1 MIDFNPLLADLDDLI
16 GIAIF
21 ILFIVIGGIG
31 SLVNKIKEAQQA
43 AKRREQRARAQ
54 MQARGQGQA
63 KPALEDEIGAFLRG
77 AQERRGAGGAQPA
90 RPAGGPRPAVAQ
102 ARPAAR
108 QIRQPQR
115 PAQPV
120 PAADV
125 SEPAEAVASLRESA
139 QQERLRH
146 LTPSV
151 GKDRV
156 RAEKKVEQHVHDVF
170 DHELGKLEGKPGE
183 TAKPVSVQEPSTP
196 QDQITPLPSTAAAGL
211 TALFANT
218 NNLRQAILI
227 HEILSRPEERWNF

>member
-1 MIDFNPLLADLDDLI
+1 MIDFSPLVADLDDLI

-21 ILFIVIGGIG
+21 IIFVVIGGIG
-31 SLVNKIKEAQQA
+31 SLINKIKEAQQA

-77 AQERRGAGGAQPA
+77 AQERKVAGGAPPA
-90 RPAGGPRPAVAQ
+90 RPVGRPRPAVAQ

-108 QIRQPQR
+108 PVRQPQR
-115 PAQPV
+115 PAQPPAVDVAAEEVV
-120 PAADV
+120 P
-125 SEPAEAVASLRESA
+125 LGGRA

-146 LTPSV
+146 LTSSV
-151 GKDRV
+151 GK
-156 RAEKKVEQHVHDVF
+156 EKAQAARQVEQHVHEVF
-170 DHELGKLEGKPGE
+170 DHELGKLKGQAGE
-183 TAKPVSVQEPSTP
+183 TARPVAVQEASTP
-196 QDQITPLPSTAAAGL
+196 QDQITPLPATGAAGL
-211 TALFANT
+211 TALFASV